1 MQEFDL
7 IVIGAGSGLEVAKA
21 AAQQGMKVAIV
32 ERGKMGG
39 TCLNRGCIPSKM
51 LIHAADIVET
61 IKSARQ
67 FGIDIAGFSFDFEKI
82 VSQTNNFTDSVSSGI
97 TNVFS
102 NMENPKLFAHESRFI
117 DRKTLSVGD
126 EIIRADKI
134 LIASGSRPAVPKIK
148 GLEGT
153 GFLTSDDA
161 LRLKKQPRVLTIIG
175 GGYIAAELAHFFGT
189 LGTKI
194 NIIQRN
200 NLLVPNEDEDV
211 AEKFTNVFSKKY
223 NLYLNHYVES
233 ASKKDNEIF
242 VVRTRN
248 PSEEII
254 EIESDQLLVATGRVP
269 NSDTLDLGKTGIEVD
284 EIGFINVDKYL
295 ETNVKG
301 IFALGDAVGRN
312 QFKHSANLEAE
323 HASNNIIHPDN
334 MIPVDYTVIPH
345 AVFSSPQIA
354 GVGYTEKDLKS
365 GNIEYTKVVYPYMK
379 TAMGGVI
386 RDTEAF
392 VKFLVS
398 KKDGKI
404 LGTHIIGSHASIL
417 IHEVIVAMRLGANVD
432 SIARTV
438 HIFPSLSEVVGKA
451 ASEIKLTSVEV
462 AKPLV
467 SISIQG

>member
-21 AAQQGMKVAIV
+21 AAQQGMKVAIL
-32 ERGKMGG
+32 EKGKMGG

-61 IKSARQ
+61 IKSAPQ
-67 FGIDIAGFSFDFEKI
+67 FGINVADFSLDFEKI
-82 VSQTNNFTDSVSSGI
+82 VSQTNNFTDSVSGGI
-97 TNVFS
+97 ANVFS
-102 NMENPKLFAHESRFI
+102 NMENPKLFANASRFI
-117 DRKTLSVGD
+117 DKKTLSVGG

-153 GFLTSDDA
+153 GFLTSDEV

-200 NLLVPNEDEDV
+200 NVLVPNEDEEV
-211 AEKFTNVFSKKY
+211 AEKFTEVFSKRY
-223 NLYLNHYVES
+223 TLYLNHYVES
-233 ASKKDNEIF
+233 ASKKDDETF
-242 VVRTRN
+242 VVRARD
-248 PSEEII
+248 SSGEII
-254 EIESDQLLVATGRVP
+254 EIESDQLLVATGRIP
-269 NSDTLDLGKTGIEVD
+269 NSDLLDLDKTGVEVD
-284 EIGFINVDKYL
+284 EIGFIKVDKYL

-301 IFALGDAVGRN
+301 IFALGDAAGRN

-323 HASNNIIHPDN
+323 YASNNIIRPGG
-334 MIPVDYTVIPH
+334 MIPVDYSVMPH
-345 AVFSSPQIA
+345 AIFSSPQIA
-354 GVGYTEKDLKS
+354 SVGYTERDLKS
-365 GNIEYTKVVYPYMK
+365 SNIEYTKVVYPYMK

-386 RDTEAF
+386 QDTQAF
-392 VKFLVS
+392 VKLLAS

-404 LGTHIIGSHASIL
+404 LGTHIIGIHASIL
-417 IHEVIVAMRLGANVD
+417 IHEVIVAMRLGASVD
-432 SIARTV
+432 NIARTV
-438 HIFPSLSEVVGKA
+438 HIFPSLSEVVAKA
-451 ASEIKLTSVEV
+451 ASEIKLTSAEA
-462 AKPLV
+462 AKPIV
-467 SISIQG
+467 PIPIQG